1 MGAHA
6 VTHCSQ
12 KLNAA
17 VAVVVETAYARFDS
31 AVVVDVATLLG
42 PANSHS
48 AVETTDVGLTV
59 DSSALEMPKERKQ
72 VGMRYFNASAQSC
85 MKTLQ

>member
-1 MGAHA
+1 

-42 PANSHS
+42 PANSHY
-48 AVETTDVGLTV
+48 AVETYLDVRSTSPGQEA
-59 DSSALEMPKERKQ
+59 DDAL
-72 VGMRYFNASAQSC
+72 A
-85 MKTLQ
+85 